1 MASGAKKPMTFHSS
15 LGSFTAVA
23 NKHKIQAIC
32 DERDE
37 RLREKHKLRE
47 KHNNLRE
54 TFHTLDMYVFPNM
67 DSVVPRNGFIHT
79 YTTVNEMQNMW
90 GAFEAIDNLT
100 RLDQSTWT
108 DLPRA
113 TLVRTTGM
121 VDVLIPGA
129 NIESFHAED
138 ADEAKAIA
146 RLVCGDEKAAA
157 AQALTPLEIA
167 EFRGIEKGMQLML
180 DMMGKQP
187 SVDVENRFEEFSP
200 CFQATAKSNS
210 RWITKCAP
218 IAKGSLPPKYFQLY
232 CTPDE
237 RPWLVF
243 AFARKLYAH
252 FDGDYDRTVQVF
264 RATCETLHEA
274 RGAQHGHLF
283 EEITGKEVQAYLNA
297 FDAGASS
304 VTELLE
310 VARAF
315 QKRVDDAMAEI
326 RAEAAAA
333 MRKYAATPPAGGDPE
348 RACQR
353 REGKRGRTA
362 IKKEKET
369 ASKAAKAHP

>member
-1 MASGAKKPMTFHSS
+1 MTFHSN

-37 RLREKHKLRE
+37 CLREKHKLRE

-54 TFHTLDMYVFPNM
+54 TFHTLGMYVFPNINNAT
-67 DSVVPRNGFIHT
+67 PRNGLIPTYMAVDGIHNDWSE
-79 YTTVNEMQNMW
+79 Y
-90 GAFEAIDNLT
+90 EAIDNLT
-100 RLDQSTWT
+100 RWDPSTWT
-108 DLPRA
+108 ARLPRA

-129 NIESFHAED
+129 NIESSR

-146 RLVCGDEKAAA
+146 RLVCGDEKTAA
-157 AQALTPLEIA
+157 AQALTHLEIA
-167 EFRGIEKGMQLML
+167 EFRGITKGIQLML
-180 DMMGKQP
+180 DMIGKQP
-187 SVDVENRFEEFSP
+187 SVDVENMAEEFSP
-200 CFQATAKSNS
+200 CLQNTAKSNS
-210 RWITKCAP
+210 RWITKCVP
-218 IAKGSLPPKYFQLY
+218 LAKGSLPPKYFQLY

-243 AFARKLYAH
+243 ALARKLYAH
-252 FDGDYDRTVQVF
+252 FDGDYDRAVQVF

-274 RGAQHGHLF
+274 LYKHELF

-304 VTELLE
+304 VMELLE

-326 RAEAAAA
+326 RALSAAA
-333 MRKYAATPPAGGDPE
+333 MRAAASMPPAGGDPE
-348 RACQR
+348 RACQL

-362 IKKEKET
+362 IKNEKET